1 MKKLLT
7 LKELNPTD
15 KLVII
20 TIQENLFFGECNL
33 TSQEIATSIGL
44 SRKITLDSIQKLEEL
59 DYITC
64 KVEGA
69 FRSRK
74 TKITQRLNNLI
85 QE

>member
-1 MKKLLT
+1 MKELLK
-7 LKELNPTD
+7 LKELSPID

-33 TSQEIATSIGL
+33 TSQEIAISIGL
-44 SRKITLDSIQKLEEL
+44 SRKVTLDSIQKLEEL

-64 KVEGA
+64 KVQGD

-74 TKITQRLNNLI
+74 TKITQRLTNLLK
-85 QE
+85 E